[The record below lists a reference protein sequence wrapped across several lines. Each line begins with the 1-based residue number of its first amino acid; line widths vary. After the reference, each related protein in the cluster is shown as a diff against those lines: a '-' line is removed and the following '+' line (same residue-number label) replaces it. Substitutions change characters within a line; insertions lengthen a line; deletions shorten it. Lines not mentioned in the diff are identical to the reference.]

1 MLTGRAGRALRR
13 LRSVNQKKYSQ
24 KLQVRPN
31 YRHTTKRNKK
41 NKFNTSAIRSLS
53 VGVAC
58 CPQTQRGEKMEEKV
72 PLTSI
77 VGNSYYKLNIRSVT
91 GFGASSLEN
100 AEKNG
105 FTNDM

>member
-1 MLTGRAGRALRR
+1 
-13 LRSVNQKKYSQ
+13 
-24 KLQVRPN
+24 
-31 YRHTTKRNKK
+31 
-41 NKFNTSAIRSLS
+41 
-53 VGVAC
+53 
-58 CPQTQRGEKMEEKV
+58 MEEKV

-105 FTNDM
+105 FTNDMEALMVLEYNGTHDYQEYYLRNGYQMGFENTHWIVCSNEVMNSLH